1 MKRVKPIYKIL
12 IYAVLILV
20 AICCIYPF
28 LLVLGSSFQ
37 SQNEIMSIGYKAL
50 PKAPTLSAYKSIF
63 ASPQKVID
71 SYVITI
77 ITSVIVTILGTWM
90 TATMGYVVSR
100 HDYRFRRA
108 LSFFIF
114 FTMMFNGGLVP
125 TYILISKWLHMS
137 DTIWALIVP
146 ILMSAWNIMLMKGFF
161 AALPGALIESA
172 KLDGASEL
180 LTFVRIIIPISTPA
194 FATVALFT
202 LLGAWNSWM
211 PSMLYTENQK
221 LYTLQYMLQQVMNNI
236 SFLNSEAAI
245 QYGAIKEGTEIPTY
259 SVRMA
264 MCIVTSGPVLVIFP
278 FFQRYFTQGLTVGS
292 LKG

>member
-1 MKRVKPIYKIL
+1 MKRIKPIYKFL
-12 IYAVLILV
+12 IYLILILV
-20 AICCIYPF
+20 SVCCIYPF

-37 SQNEIMSIGYKAL
+37 SQNEIMSIGYKAI
-50 PKAPTLSAYKSIF
+50 PKMPTLAAYKSIF
-63 ASPQKVID
+63 ASPQKIID

-77 ITSVIVTILGTWM
+77 ITSFVVTIVGTWM
-90 TATMGYVVSR
+90 TATMGYVISR
-100 HDYRFRRA
+100 RDYKYRRA

-125 TYILISKWLHMS
+125 TYILISKWLHMT
-137 DTIWALIVP
+137 DTVWALIFP

-161 AALPGALIESA
+161 TAIPTALIESA

-211 PSMLYTENQK
+211 PSMLYTEDSK
-221 LYTLQYMLQQVMNNI
+221 LFTLQYVLQQVMNNI
-236 SFLNSEAAI
+236 SFLNSDKAL
-245 QYGAIKEGTEIPTY
+245 QYGMVNESTQIPTY

-278 FFQRYFTQGLTVGS
+278 FFQKYFTQGLTVGS

>member
-1 MKRVKPIYKIL
+1 MKRVKPIYKCI
-12 IYAVLILV
+12 IYLVLILTAV
-20 AICCIYPF
+20 CCIYPF
-28 LLVLGSSFQ
+28 VLVLGSSLQ
-37 SQNEIMSIGYKAL
+37 SQNEIMSIGYKAI
-50 PKAPTLSAYKSIF
+50 PKAATLEAYKSIF
-63 ASPQKVID
+63 ASPERIID

-77 ITSVIVTILGTWM
+77 VTSLIVTLAGTWM
-90 TATMGYVVSR
+90 TATMGYVISR
-100 HDYRFRRA
+100 RDYKYRRA

-211 PSMLYTENQK
+211 PSMLYTENPK
-221 LYTLQYMLQQVMNNI
+221 LFTLQYVLQQVMNNI
-236 SFLNSEAAI
+236 SFLNSDKAL
-245 QYGAIKEGTEIPTY
+245 QYGMVNESTQIPTY

-278 FFQRYFTQGLTVGS
+278 FFQKYFTQGLTVGS

>member
-146 ILMSAWNIMLMKGFF
+146 ILMSAWNIMLMKGYFQSI
-161 AALPGALIESA
+161 PVSLIEAA
-172 KLDGASEL
+172 KIDGLGEMGIFMKIVMPLSK
-180 LTFVRIIIPISTPA
+180 PA
-194 FATVALFT
+194 FATVGLLFVLT
-202 LLGAWNSWM
+202 YWNEW
-211 PSMLYTENQK
+211 Y
-221 LYTLQYMLQQVMNNI
+221 
-236 SFLNSEAAI
+236 
-245 QYGAIKEGTEIPTY
+245 
-259 SVRMA
+259 
-264 MCIVTSGPVLVIFP
+264 
-278 FFQRYFTQGLTVGS
+278 
-292 LKG
+292 